1 MLQETCGA
9 RTYHV
14 FWISSSCVHKYGHR
28 HLPGQSALLRHAQT
42 KKSPDHLT
50 TLLLK
55 LHRATVDL
63 IRSISQGSHALFTI
77 RDLQFYTD
85 ACGALPR
92 VTLKIETSSLS
103 SKLRWEEALAAAG
116 QAPLV
121 HPELR
126 RCQTWSRQQQT
137 I

>member
-1 MLQETCGA
+1 MYFGFLLVFTNMVTDTYQDRVRFCDML
-9 RTYHV
+9 
-14 FWISSSCVHKYGHR
+14 K
-28 HLPGQSALLRHAQT
+28 P
-42 KKSPDHLT
+42 KKGPDHLT